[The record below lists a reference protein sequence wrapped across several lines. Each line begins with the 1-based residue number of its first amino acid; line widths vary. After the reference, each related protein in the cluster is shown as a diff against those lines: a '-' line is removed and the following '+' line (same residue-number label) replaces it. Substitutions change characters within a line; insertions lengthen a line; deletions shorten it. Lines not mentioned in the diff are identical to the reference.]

1 MYMSVLVCTY
11 GTYVGASFLLPQH
24 RFQGLNR
31 SSGLMANV
39 FTGWPSSESLLS
51 ETRSYCVAQ
60 AAQNFGGY
68 PPAPVTISE

>member
-1 MYMSVLVCTY
+1 MHIWHICGSQFSPTTAQVP
-11 GTYVGASFLLPQH
+11 GTEF
-24 RFQGLNR
+24 R

-39 FTGWPSSESLLS
+39 FTGWPSSESLFS